1 LPLDEWRGR
10 PEYTKAYIEV
20 LTYTSPGP
28 GRELAWS
35 RDRTI
40 VRSGGKNMMGQ
51 TPILILKEGTKRE
64 KGKGAQFNNITAAR
78 AIADSVRSTLG
89 PRGMDKMLVDS
100 MGDVVITNDGVT
112 ILKEIDVEH
121 PAAKMLVEV
130 AKTQDDECGDGTTTA
145 VILAGELLKKAE
157 ALIERNVHP
166 TVISGGFRMAAQK
179 AQDIL
184 EELAIKVSPDKR
196 DVLMDIARTAM
207 ISKSVSSSRDLL
219 SAVAVDAVSAVAE
232 KKSDGTWTVDDD
244 NIQVVKKQGGSMDD
258 TQMIAGIIV
267 DKEAVHPAMPKRVEK
282 AKIALVDSALEV
294 KKTEID
300 AKIEITDPSQLHAFL
315 DEEENMLRKMVGIVK
330 KSGANVLFC
339 QKGIDDLAQ
348 HYLSKEGIY
357 AVRRVKKSDM
367 EKLAKATGSN
377 LVTKLDDLRAGDLGI
392 AKLVE
397 EKKIAEDRMTFVTGC
412 KNPKAVSV
420 LIRGG
425 TEHVIDEIDRSL
437 NDAISVVAVAVEDGK
452 LVTGGGSTATELA
465 QRMRDYAASVGGR
478 EQMAID
484 AFASAL
490 EVVPTALAENAGLD
504 PIDILIELRKA
515 HKSGKVHAGINVLT
529 GKVTDMKKERVFE
542 PLRVGKQGIS
552 SATDAAVMILRIDD
566 VIASRSGGA
575 GGKSPQMPDM
585 GDGGFD

>member
-1 LPLDEWRGR
+1 M
-10 PEYTKAYIEV
+10 I
-20 LTYTSPGP
+20 
-28 GRELAWS
+28 
-35 RDRTI
+35 
-40 VRSGGKNMMGQ
+40 GQ

-64 KGKGAQFNNITAAR
+64 RGKGAQFNNISAAR

-157 ALIERNVHP
+157 ALIEMNVHP
-166 TVISGGFRMAAQK
+166 TVISGGYRMAAQR
-179 AQDIL
+179 ARELL
-184 EELAIKVSPDKR
+184 EGLAITVTPDKK
-196 DVLMDIARTAM
+196 DVLTDIAKTAM
-207 ISKSVSSSRDLL
+207 ISKSVSASRDLL
-219 SAVAVDAVSAVAE
+219 AKVAVGAVSAVAE
-232 KKSDGTWTVDDD
+232 KNDRGSWVVDDD

-267 DKEAVHPAMPKRVEK
+267 DKEAVHAGMPKRVEK
-282 AKIALVDSALEV
+282 CKIALVDSAMEV

-315 DEEENMLRKMVGIVK
+315 DEEENMLKKMVETVK

-348 HYLSKEGIY
+348 HYLAKSGVY

-367 EKLAKATGSN
+367 EKLSKATGAN
-377 LVTKLDDLRAGDLGI
+377 LVTKLDDLKASDLGT
-392 AKLVE
+392 ANLVE
-397 EKKIAEDRMTFVTGC
+397 EQKIADDKMTFVTGC
-412 KNPKAVSV
+412 KNPKAVSI

-437 NDAISVVAVAVEDGK
+437 NDAISVVSVAVEDGK

-465 QRMRDYAASVGGR
+465 LKLRDYAASIGGR
-478 EQMAID
+478 EQIAID

-504 PIDILIELRKA
+504 PIDVLIELRKA
-515 HKSGKVHAGINVLT
+515 HKAGKKNAGVNVFT
-529 GKVTDMKKERVFE
+529 GKITDMKKEKVLE

-566 VIASRSGGA
+566 VIASKGGPEGK
-575 GGKSPQMPDM
+575 GGPQMPDM